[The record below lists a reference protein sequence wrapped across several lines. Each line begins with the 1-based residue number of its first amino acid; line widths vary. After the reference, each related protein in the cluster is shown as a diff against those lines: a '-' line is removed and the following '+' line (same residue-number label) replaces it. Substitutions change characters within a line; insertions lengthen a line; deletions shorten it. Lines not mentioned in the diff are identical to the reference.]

1 MSNYKKHFKMYKS
14 GKLWIVAGIAAISL
28 LIGGANAYADT
39 GNSMPST
46 APSVIAAPVS
56 SVENQTTESSKID
69 SISGSVN
76 DEKLSTKNESA
87 AAVASDEQSAVNQ
100 QATTDDQNNNAVPN
114 KNVQNTTV
122 AKDTQ
127 SATTSASDSNTVV
140 QGQTGTLPVN
150 QVSGTTEVHQ
160 DGHWYLKDFQGNY
173 LNGWQKLTD
182 NRIVYYDPQNNQMQ
196 YGEHQINNQWYY
208 FDINCGA
215 VVQGWYVLADGRK
228 VYYDV
233 ANDGTGRGML
243 HGIQTIDG

>member
-1 MSNYKKHFKMYKS
+1 M
-14 GKLWIVAGIAAISL
+14 IA
-28 LIGGANAYADT
+28 T
-39 GNSMPST
+39 
-46 APSVIAAPVS
+46 PVS
-56 SVENQTTESSKID
+56 SVENQTNESSKVD

-76 DEKLSTKNESA
+76 NEGAPPKNESA
-87 AAVASDEQSAVNQ
+87 AAVASDNQSSVSR
-100 QATTDDQNNNAVPN
+100 QATTDDQNN
-114 KNVQNTTV
+114 NVQNTTV

-208 FDINCGA
+208 FDTNCGA
-215 VVQGWYVLADGRK
+215 VVQGW
-228 VYYDV
+228 
-233 ANDGTGRGML
+233 
-243 HGIQTIDG
+243 